1 MNIEIERKF
10 LVNDIPNNIDKT
22 IKIKQ
27 YYLMNEISLVQRLR
41 LFDNKHAILSFK
53 QKTNALS
60 KYEFEYNIPY
70 KDALKMIEFLPNTPF
85 IEKNRHI
92 CTYDNLKWD
101 IDEFKGKNTGLVVA
115 EIELDNEKQNIKLPK
130 WIKREVTKQN
140 KYYNFNLALKPY
152 ILWGI
157 GS

>member
-1 MNIEIERKF
+1 
-10 LVNDIPNNIDKT
+10 
-22 IKIKQ
+22 
-27 YYLMNEISLVQRLR
+27 
-41 LFDNKHAILSFK
+41 
-53 QKTNALS
+53 
-60 KYEFEYNIPY
+60 
-70 KDALKMIEFLPNTPF
+70 MIEFLPNTPF